1 MYCEG
6 IINHD
11 RRGTTMAEKKSLK
24 NMSLERRRDNQQ
36 WILDWMLKTTGR
48 DHHFFYD
55 ARLLPSSV
63 KSFDMIPREMEKQ
76 GRHKE
81 TMAKAAEE
89 HGHLRTARELYQRAV
104 NDYHL
109 AQHALPYDDHPE
121 KIYLY
126 GKLTE
131 CFDKVIKYSPTPME
145 RVEIP
150 FEGKSCPAI
159 WYGTGQKGPA
169 STIFL
174 CNGMDNVKEV
184 RPDPLGNPF
193 VSRGMNVFVMDGP
206 GQGCSNLRKIRV
218 TPDSW
223 QRAGKIALDY
233 LEKRPEVDAKKIGAV
248 GISIGSY
255 WQMSLATRDKRI
267 KAVAT
272 AAATYGAK
280 RGAFELSSPRSKKIF
295 MYMAGIHDE
304 DAFDEMVDKMA
315 LTKEEIANI
324 TAASLMVVGEYDPI
338 TPLKEAVEIFEGLR
352 GPKEF
357 WLLENDAHTPLSPHL
372 GGYPAPGA
380 MADWLLDVLEGR
392 KSANLNRKVVLHTER
407 GKGVYGPD
415 APGFFLPERLRVE

>member
-1 MYCEG
+1 
-6 IINHD
+6 
-11 RRGTTMAEKKSLK
+11 MAEKKWLK
-24 NMSLERRRDNQQ
+24 NISLERRRDNQQ
-36 WILDWMLKTTGR
+36 WILDWMVKSNGR
-48 DHHFFYD
+48 DRHFFYD
-55 ARLLPSSV
+55 TRLLPSSV
-63 KSFDMIPREMEKQ
+63 KSYDMIPREMEKQ

-89 HGHLRTARELYQRAV
+89 QGHFRTARELYQRAV
-104 NDYHL
+104 IDYHC

-121 KIYLY
+121 KLYLY

-150 FEGKSCPAI
+150 FEGNNCQAI
-159 WYGTGQKGPA
+159 WYGAGRNGPA
-169 STIFL
+169 PTIFL

-193 VSRGMNVFVMDGP
+193 VTRGMNVLVMDGP
-206 GQGCSNLRKIRV
+206 GQGSSNLRKIRI

-248 GISIGSY
+248 GISMGSY
-255 WQMSLATRDKRI
+255 WQMSLAARDKRI

-272 AAATYGAK
+272 GAASYGAK
-280 RGAFELSSPRSKKIF
+280 RGICELSSPHFKKVF

-324 TAASLMVVGEYDPI
+324 SAASLMVVGEYDPM
-338 TPLKEAVEIFEGLR
+338 TPLEEAVEIFEDLK

-357 WLLENDAHTPLSPHL
+357 WLTENDAHSSPTNPHL
-372 GGYPAPGA
+372 GGSSPAGA

-392 KSANLNRKVVLHTER
+392 KQANLNRKVVLHADR

-415 APGFFLPERLRVE
+415 APGFFLPDRLGVE